1 MSSSSDKYSG
11 KPCEMRKANGDPCQS
26 PALRDK
32 RFCHYHETMGPSP
45 VNINNT
51 ESIPSFH
58 TYLPQ
63 LEDAASIQA
72 AISEVCEM
80 MLHRR
85 IEPKEA
91 SALFY
96 AMQVASSNL
105 GPKNKKPNSETS
117 SDTISED
124 NSRKIS
130 PAPAS
135 SEPNHLPSGTIQA
148 CEQPRRRNRR
158 LRA

>member
-1 MSSSSDKYSG
+1 VHG
-11 KPCEMRKANGDPCQS
+11 VFRTFR
-26 PALRDK
+26 PAFFITFFSYGNHRHPTATFAIIP
-32 RFCHYHETMGPSP
+32 RPI
-45 VNINNT
+45 NIDNA

-58 TYLPQ
+58 VYLPQ
-63 LEDAASIQA
+63 LEDAASIQS

-96 AMQVASSNL
+96 AIQVASSNL
-105 GPKNKKPNSETS
+105 VHKNQKPNSETS
-117 SDTISED
+117 SDTS
-124 NSRKIS
+124 S
-130 PAPAS
+130 PPPAS
-135 SEPNHLPSGTIQA
+135 SEPNHLPPGTIKA